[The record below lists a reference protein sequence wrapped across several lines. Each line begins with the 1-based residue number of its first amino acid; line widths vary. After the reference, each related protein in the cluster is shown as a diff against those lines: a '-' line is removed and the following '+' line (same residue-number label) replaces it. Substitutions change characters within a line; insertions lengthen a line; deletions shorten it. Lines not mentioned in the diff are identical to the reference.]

1 MNIKHSFFSIIL
13 TMILSVHCLAIT
25 PIDSRPIVQ
34 IETSMGIVIIRLFPD
49 EAPITCENFLSYVNE
64 GFYDNTIF
72 HRVIDGF
79 IVQGGGFTTDLK
91 PKNSKE
97 PIKNESQQ
105 GLSNIK
111 GTVAMAL
118 TIDNNS
124 ASSQFFFNMA
134 NNTDLNY
141 TTKKGKGYTVFAE
154 IIDGFD
160 IVEKIQKIR
169 TTRIMFYSDIY
180 KRNIPL
186 HDVPEDTILLKTA
199 TVLRN

>member
-1 MNIKHSFFSIIL
+1 
-13 TMILSVHCLAIT
+13 
-25 PIDSRPIVQ
+25 
-34 IETSMGIVIIRLFPD
+34 
-49 EAPITCENFLSYVNE
+49 
-64 GFYDNTIF
+64 
-72 HRVIDGF
+72 
-79 IVQGGGFTTDLK
+79 
-91 PKNSKE
+91 
-97 PIKNESQQ
+97 
-105 GLSNIK
+105 
-111 GTVAMAL
+111 MAL

-186 HDVPEDTILLKTA
+186 HDVPEDTILLKKA